1 MLNSSFL
8 ATSFFACCSIFF
20 SFVFFSFI
28 LLSGF
33 LVTAVLRLFL
43 WLWLGGRGLLFGDTT
58 ANHDNFRLS
67 LRFIELFLV

>member
-1 MLNSSFL
+1 MLYASFL
-8 ATSFFACCSIFF
+8 ATSFFDCCS
-20 SFVFFSFI
+20 SFFSFI
-28 LLSGF
+28 FLSGF

-58 ANHDNFRLS
+58 ANHDDFRLS